1 MSKKILEL
9 ELKKREIKTNHFL
22 HFVLTL
28 FTFGMWAIVWIGK
41 TFINSSKRNKIDDD
55 IYKAKILESYE
66 EK

>member
-28 FTFGMWAIVWIGK
+28 LTGIWAVVWIGM
-41 TFINSSKRNKIDDD
+41 TFINSSKIKKIDDE
-55 IYKAKILESYE
+55 IYKAKLLEAYE
-66 EK
+66 GK